1 MKNILRAMTSFLAV
15 GVLSVGLA
23 AQTTS
28 ARYDSDIQTRVTQ
41 QLARRKIFATCR
53 QPRKTAL

>member
-1 MKNILRAMTSFLAV
+1 MKINLRALTSFLAV

-28 ARYDSDIQTRVTQ
+28 ARYDSDIQSG
-41 QLARRKIFATCR
+41 
-53 QPRKTAL
+53 